1 MPVARRVLGASHAT
15 TLRVRWIY
23 AQTLYKDAAVTLDD
37 LCEAVATLE
46 ETARTARRVLGGA
59 HPITVKIEH
68 ALPKARAALAAREGD
83 DVSALC
89 DGVDAMTPGGA

>member
-46 ETARTARRVLGGA
+46 DVDRIAQRVLGPTNPTTAAIGRS
-59 HPITVKIEH
+59 
-68 ALPKARAALAAREGD
+68 LRDARAALRAREAPPPTGD
-83 DVSALC
+83 A
-89 DGVDAMTPGGA
+89 